1 MRLLSDLHEKGIKAV
16 LLPGGKIKLSPKDK
30 ITDDLREQIERHRE
44 ELREELIKSMIDEL
58 TEELREDNKRNSRGL
73 LIKFNILDDT
83 IALTTPE
90 HFEEVKKQGFV
101 TYLPEELISLL
112 IAGPKAWQLIHEIK
126 KEFDGRIKNVGDK
139 R

>member
-58 TEELREDNKRNSRGL
+58 TEELREDNRRNSRGFRIRNKP
-73 LIKFNILDDT
+73 IKPVKERKR
-83 IALTTPE
+83 IALY
-90 HFEEVKKQGFV
+90 KSG
-101 TYLPEELISLL
+101 
-112 IAGPKAWQLIHEIK
+112 
-126 KEFDGRIKNVGDK
+126 
-139 R
+139 